1 MLGSLIFYIVIL
13 ALIVLLVRMII
24 QRRKEDKI
32 FREYMKQMD
41 ELRKQ
46 KRAAEA
52 NTKEENRKQPD
63 LNKAEES
70 RVYQQKP
77 VLRNPNIH
85 YYENGFDKGEAG
97 EWAIEYALRRT
108 LPSDIYILRNLYIP
122 YKDIVTEVDL
132 VLLHETGIY
141 VFESKNYSG
150 WIFGNKTNKQWTQL
164 FKNGQK
170 IKFYNPILQNRTHIN
185 AIVKQLKLPLGQRPK
200 SYIVFSEH
208 CELKAV
214 PKSDENTV
222 ICQIQD
228 LIPIIE
234 KRIEETPQIYG
245 RPVLSYMNSHL
256 HQFEKY

>member
-13 ALIVLLVRMII
+13 ALIVLLVKAII
-24 QRRKEDKI
+24 QHRKEDKI

-41 ELRKQ
+41 ELRKL
-46 KRAAEA
+46 KKEAEA
-52 NTKEENRKQPD
+52 KKKEENK
-63 LNKAEES
+63 
-70 RVYQQKP
+70 VHQQEP
-77 VLRNPNIH
+77 VPRNPNIH

-97 EWAIEYALRRT
+97 EWAIEYALKKA
-108 LPSDIYILRNLYIP
+108 LPSNIYILRNLYIP
-122 YKDIVTEVDL
+122 YKDIVSEVDL

-141 VFESKNYSG
+141 VFESKNYTG
-150 WIFGNKTNKQWTQL
+150 WIFGNKTSTYWTQL

-200 SYIVFSEH
+200 SYIVFGEH

-214 PKSDENTV
+214 PKSDANTV

-234 KRIEETPQIYG
+234 KRIEETGQIYG
-245 RPVLSYMNSHL
+245 RSVLSYMNSYL